1 MRTVLLAGLAILGIQ
16 SAAANPARDA
26 LTAVAKCVDIAST
39 AERLQC
45 FDAAAPAAKTVLADA
60 EKQALARQQEE
71 ESGGGVL
78 AWFGFAPEA
87 RPVTRPEDFGV
98 TNLPANSP
106 GAPVAITEISAKVVE
121 HAKNALGRTLF
132 ILDNGQ
138 VWKQIDG
145 DTTELNHR
153 ASEGQMSVRIEKAFM
168 GSFSLY
174 VDGKNIKLKVRRIK

>member
-16 SAAANPARDA
+16 SAAASPARDA

-60 EKQALARQQEE
+60 EKQALAQKQEE

-87 RPVTRPEDFGV
+87 RPVTKPEDFGV

-145 DTTELNHR
+145 DTTELHHR
-153 ASEGQMSVRIEKAFM
+153 SSDGQMKVRIEKAFM
-168 GSFSLY
+168 GSFSLS
-174 VDGKNIKLKVRRIK
+174 VDGRNTKIKVRRIK